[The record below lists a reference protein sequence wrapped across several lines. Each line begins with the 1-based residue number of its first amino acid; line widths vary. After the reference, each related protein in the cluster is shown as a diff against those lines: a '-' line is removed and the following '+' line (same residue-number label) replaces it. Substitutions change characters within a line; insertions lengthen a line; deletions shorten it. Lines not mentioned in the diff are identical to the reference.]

1 MIEAIH
7 TSGVSTL
14 FVRLFTGGQWANLDA
29 GVLEAWNGANVA
41 DYALALAEAGDSG
54 LYVAAIPA
62 WLPVGTYTVTL
73 YDSDLGSNPIG
84 SGTLYWDGAKE
95 LTPLVLQAHGDVA
108 WTGTSVV
115 VAAPVHAAYAGNKI
129 EERDLECVQFSRLG
143 PFDIPLFGADRQTP
157 LNLEGHDLVF
167 VVSSEEQ
174 PSITLWQVDC
184 TVSGPDF
191 NVVTIQD
198 DDTHTQQRGRYVWIL
213 RDRTNDAAYVGGKLT
228 IKPYGDWE

>member
-95 LTPLVLQAHGDVA
+95 LTPLVLQAHGDAAWANISTAITVYTQLGTGEVLWNEIKVRQFESIGPWDFAIYDAEKPPQPYSVEGHEFTFVCLAQDGTHLWQIENCPVFGDFQNRVLVESGPLAIEPGNYRYNLWDVTDNKVRAHGRLIVEVA
-108 WTGTSVV
+108 
-115 VAAPVHAAYAGNKI
+115 AAPV
-129 EERDLECVQFSRLG
+129 
-143 PFDIPLFGADRQTP
+143 
-157 LNLEGHDLVF
+157 
-167 VVSSEEQ
+167 
-174 PSITLWQVDC
+174 
-184 TVSGPDF
+184 
-191 NVVTIQD
+191 D
-198 DDTHTQQRGRYVWIL
+198 DD
-213 RDRTNDAAYVGGKLT
+213 
-228 IKPYGDWE
+228 